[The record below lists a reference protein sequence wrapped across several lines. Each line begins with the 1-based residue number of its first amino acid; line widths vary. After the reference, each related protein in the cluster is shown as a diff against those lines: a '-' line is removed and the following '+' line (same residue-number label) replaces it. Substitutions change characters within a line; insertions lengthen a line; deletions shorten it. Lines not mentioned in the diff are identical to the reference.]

1 MKHTLIISFAL
12 LSICCWYSF
21 NSPNVQRNPLYGKV
35 FREINEIAEL
45 KSYTYTTG
53 ALIETDSR
61 AQGDYRF
68 AAGYFTN
75 VKNGICILEE
85 VLPDE
90 KAGKGKVKYKILDT
104 INIEKLKSNEQLSL
118 CNCKQGDKPN
128 SEIIAISQVDES
140 KEYFDKIV
148 KAWRMDTKSQKIIP
162 LKDTKGVTC
171 LNEGYG
177 I

>member
-1 MKHTLIISFAL
+1 MRHTLIISLAV
-12 LSICCWYSF
+12 LSVCCWSSF
-21 NSPNVQRNPLYGKV
+21 NSPNDQRNPLYGKV

-45 KSYTYTTG
+45 KSYKYSTG
-53 ALIETDSR
+53 AIVETDKHP
-61 AQGDYRF
+61 QGDHRF

-75 VKNGICILEE
+75 AKNGICILEE

-90 KAGKGKVKYKILDT
+90 KAGKGKVKYMILDT
-104 INIEKLKSNEQLSL
+104 INIQKLKPDQQLSL

-128 SEIIAISQVDES
+128 TEIIAISHVDED
-140 KEYFDKIV
+140 KEYFNTIITAWRIDTQNQKIV
-148 KAWRMDTKSQKIIP
+148 R
-162 LKDTKGVTC
+162 LKDTKGISC